1 MALLTAFISHGAG
14 RRHKTLSDLVRQIEY
29 VDALGT
35 FQVIDNKDDLRA
47 ASGCFG
53 LIGVITHL
61 TLELDPM
68 VYADMKPAKVDV
80 IDAIPPPTSMPRSL
94 IPRQLYQDRSEGQIR
109 KAQEDFEN
117 RATNHYYAEW
127 FWFPYSNQIW
137 INTWDTTE
145 DKSDVKGYPSKKE
158 IVLQW
163 IQAVAME
170 ALQKTGIV
178 GLAKTSTICKLLRQ
192 DRASSVHIDYGAA
205 RIGMASLPGNQTIKT
220 WLPDALHFRRAIQNT
235 RVRDLELEI
244 PVSLAVQPM
253 PLHPYLKE
261 SLHCS
266 PA

>member
-1 MALLTAFISHGAG
+1 MYYLYLLIAFSSHGAG

-29 VDALGT
+29 VDVHGT

-53 LIGVITHL
+53 LIGVVTHL

-68 VYADMKPAKVDV
+68 VYANMKPAKVDV
-80 IDAIPPPTSMPRSL
+80 IDAIPPPPSMPRSL
-94 IPRQLYQDRSEGQIR
+94 VPKQLYQERTAEQIK

-127 FWFPYSNQIW
+127 FWFPYSNQLW

-170 ALQKTGIV
+170 ALQKTGLV
-178 GLAKTSTICKLLRQ
+178 GLAKTSTICKWLRS
-192 DRASSVHIDYGAA
+192 RSA
-205 RIGMASLPGNQTIKT
+205 
-220 WLPDALHFRRAIQNT
+220 
-235 RVRDLELEI
+235 
-244 PVSLAVQPM
+244 
-253 PLHPYLKE
+253 
-261 SLHCS
+261 
-266 PA
+266 